1 MNNSVTIRI
10 SRNKNIASDRNI
22 AILKL
27 NRIYHKVGQPVMVKY
42 YTDQKTVDTVF
53 ALGTG
58 DGIGESFYKVISL
71 GGLELVSGV
80 YINDRPDVVDLS
92 HGELYLYRDSD
103 LIWNY
108 VYLPDGEVER
118 VTIPITNLAPTVF
131 VNIKDKYRWFWKN
144 GELKREDD
152 FFSGDEMEKVIN
164 DLYYE
169 IGPPKLTAIITGGY
183 YTKYPGYVASIEPG
197 QDLFK
202 VGEEINTLRVEVN
215 VIDSLGNNLT
225 SLCDF
230 YVNSE
235 STEKI
240 LAEES
245 NETSTTTTSEPT
257 PTPPPE
263 PLLLKK
269 FRNSQTDKYWV
280 EIKDISESSVFII
293 EAKIVSGVGN
303 THTYSTA
310 IKVDFG
316 FDFYYGIV
324 GENWVVNVDNIKKLN
339 KRLTIDKTF
348 NYNIESESLEDLQKL
363 DLLKVVFAYPKAYG
377 KLLHIYDRH
386 HLDYIKDYNIYN
398 VTINNLEYYIYVKI
412 DAIKIDNFL
421 QSFQF
426 NEKDEEEVINEA
438 YVDQVK
444 YDEVLNAWDKRNTK
458 DGLVV
463 IGNNGKISEELLPGT
478 EQISECAIVILVEIL
493 DTVPTGNLNPG
504 DKWYI
509 TTEQKIYVATSAIG
523 GELKDPSKDVI
534 YFNKNDDKFYVWK
547 TDTTSLIVAGG
558 SVNSEIITDITDLFN

>member
-42 YTDQKTVDTVF
+42 YTDQQTVDTVF

-71 GGLELVSGV
+71 GGLELVNGV

-197 QDLFK
+197 KDLFK
-202 VGEEINTLRVEVN
+202 VGEKINTLRVEVN

-240 LAEES
+240 LAEEF

-280 EIKDISESSVFII
+280 EIKNISESSVFII

-324 GENWVVNVDNIKKLN
+324 GENWVVNVDNIKKLH
-339 KRLTIDKTF
+339 KKLTINRTF

-377 KLLHIYDRH
+377 NLLHIYDRH
-386 HLDYIKDYNIYN
+386 HLDYIKDYNKYN
-398 VTINNLEYYIYVKI
+398 VTIDDLEYYVYVKI

-534 YFNKNDDKFYVWK
+534 YFNKNDNKFYVWRP
-547 TDTTSLIVAGG
+547 DTTSLSVAGG
-558 SVNSEIITDITDLFN
+558 SVNSEKISNITDLFN

>member
-1 MNNSVTIRI
+1 
-10 SRNKNIASDRNI
+10 
-22 AILKL
+22 
-27 NRIYHKVGQPVMVKY
+27 MVKY

-108 VYLPDGEVER
+108 VYLPDGEVDR

-169 IGPPKLTAIITGGY
+169 IGPPKLTAVITGGH
-183 YTKYPGYVASIEPG
+183 YTKYSGYVESIKPG

-225 SLCDF
+225 GLCDF

-245 NETSTTTTSEPT
+245 NETNTTTTSEPT
-257 PTPPPE
+257 TTPSPTSTPPPE

-269 FRNSQTDKYWV
+269 FRNSQTDKYWI

-324 GENWVVNVDNIKKLN
+324 GENWIANVDDIKKLN
-339 KRLTIDKTF
+339 KKLTIDKTF
-348 NYNIESESLEDLQKL
+348 DYNIESLNLER
-363 DLLKVVFAYPKAYG
+363 VVFAYPKAYG
-377 KLLHIYDRH
+377 NLLHIYDRH
-386 HLDYIKDYNIYN
+386 HLDYIEDYRIYN
-398 VTINNLEYYIYVKI
+398 KIIDDLEYNIYVKI
-412 DAIKIDNFL
+412 DAIKIENFL

-444 YDEVLNAWDKRNTK
+444 YDEVLSAWDKRNTK

-463 IGNNGKISEELLPGT
+463 IGNNGKIPEELLPGT
-478 EQISECAIVILVEIL
+478 EQVSERAIVILVNIL

-504 DKWYI
+504 NKWYI

-523 GELKDPSKDVI
+523 GELKDPSEDVI

-547 TDTTSLIVAGG
+547 PDTTSLSVAGG
-558 SVNSEIITDITDLFN
+558 SVNSEKISNITDLFN